1 MPDLIGVV
9 TGLKVEAALVG
20 AGIGSQRVLCATGLG
35 PGPAAAAA
43 RRLVGDGARALA
55 SVGLAGGLAPALAS
69 GHVVIARHV
78 LRPDGMRLETDAA
91 WRARILTRLADH
103 ESVIEGVVQGCDRP
117 VLDTAAKAALHGAG
131 GAHSVDMESHVVAA
145 VADQAGVPFAVIR
158 AIADPAERAVPRI
171 ALAGL
176 RADGGV
182 DAAAVIKKAVAAPW
196 LFPAL
201 IRVASDSRRGLG
213 ALGRV
218 LAILGPGL
226 AFIDEV

>member
-9 TGLKVEAALVG
+9 TGLKVEAALVTASVG
-20 AGIGSQRVLCATGLG
+20 QQGVLCATGLG

-43 RRLVGDGARALA
+43 RRLLGDGARALA
-55 SVGLAGGLAPALAS
+55 SVGLAGGLAPGLAP
-69 GHVVIARHV
+69 GQVLIARHV
-78 LRPDGMRLETDAA
+78 LRPDGRALEIDAA
-91 WRARILTRLADH
+91 WRIRLLTRLLDSEPAM
-103 ESVIEGVVQGCDRP
+103 EGVLQGSDRP

-131 GAHSVDMESHVVAA
+131 GAHAVDMESHVVAA
-145 VADQAGVPFAVIR
+145 VADGAGVPFAAIR
-158 AIADPAERAVPRI
+158 AIADPAERTVPRI

-182 DAAAVIKKAVAAPW
+182 DAAAVFKKAMAAPW
-196 LFPAL
+196 LFPGL
-201 IRVASDSRRGLG
+201 IRAALDSRRGLK
-213 ALGRV
+213 ALSRV